1 VKENI
6 VTHSG
11 IVQEVSEGKA
21 MISIIAKSACISC
34 QIKGSCSLSD
44 VEEKIIEVD
53 LYEHDE
59 EIKVGGQ
66 VVVEMKESLG
76 TWAVLLGYVFP
87 FLVVFISLVVFT
99 LIGMD
104 EGLAGLFSVLI
115 LAPYYIIMYLSRQ
128 FLRKRFTYR
137 LQ

>member
-1 VKENI
+1 
-6 VTHSG
+6 
-11 IVQEVSEGKA
+11 
-21 MISIIAKSACISC
+21 MISIIAKSACASC

-53 LYEHDE
+53 LHEDDKNLE
-59 EIKVGGQ
+59 LGGQ
-66 VVVEMKESLG
+66 VTVEMKESLG

-87 FLVVFISLVVFT
+87 FLVVFISLVIFT
-99 LIGMD
+99 SVGMD

>member
-1 VKENI
+1 
-6 VTHSG
+6 
-11 IVQEVSEGKA
+11 
-21 MISIIAKSACISC
+21 M
-34 QIKGSCSLSD
+34 SD

>member
-1 VKENI
+1 MKENI

-11 IVQEVSEGKA
+11 IVKNISDGKA
-21 MISIIAKSACISC
+21 MISIIAKSACASC

-53 LYEHDE
+53 LHEDDKNLE
-59 EIKVGGQ
+59 LGGQ
-66 VVVEMKESLG
+66 VTVEMKESLG

-87 FLVVFISLVVFT
+87 FLVVFISLVIFT
-99 LIGMD
+99 SVGMD